1 MLQHQGLTPQ
11 VMRKSWI
18 EYVSQ
23 PTRSPMTYWVHQ
35 ARGSAAAENVA
46 PRPIENFGQPRVVGK
61 GYALFNVEFNG
72 LHLVFATLREI
83 EVCIAVLEQ
92 KHLPRTIDLARQH
105 GSGHGPNS
113 HWLSRLPARV
123 KPWRY
128 RSRLTT
134 YLKRALVDFR
144 AEISKL
150 N

>member
-1 MLQHQGLTPQ
+1 
-11 VMRKSWI
+11 MRKSWI

-35 ARGSAAAENVA
+35 AADPAAPQAMA
-46 PRPIENFGQPRVVGK
+46 PRQLENFGQPRIVGK

-72 LHLVFATLREI
+72 LRLVFATLREI
-83 EVCIAVLEQ
+83 EACIAVLEQ
-92 KHLPRTIDLARQH
+92 KHLPRTINLARQH

-113 HWLSRLPARV
+113 HWLSRLPARA

-134 YLKRALVDFR
+134 YLKRTLADFK
-144 AEISKL
+144 AELSEL